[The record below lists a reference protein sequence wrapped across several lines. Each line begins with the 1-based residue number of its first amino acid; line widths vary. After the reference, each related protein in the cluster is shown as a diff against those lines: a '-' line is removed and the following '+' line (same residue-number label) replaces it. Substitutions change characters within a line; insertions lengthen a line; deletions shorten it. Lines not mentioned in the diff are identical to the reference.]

1 MRDRECGRNFEGGR
15 RERAWAGRGFEW
27 RGDHGFGSFFFGG
40 GRGRGGPWRAGRMFE
55 QGDLKFVIL
64 QLLAEKPRHGYDI
77 IKALEER
84 SGGRYAPSPG
94 TVYPTLTLLEE
105 MGYAGATVEEGGKR
119 VYAITDEGRAY
130 LEANRSTVDEVL
142 ERLTQLGASIFGDTV
157 RPAHEAMGALGREY
171 ARLIWRKNPDSD
183 LAAKVAEVL
192 QRAARELS
200 ELNAKV

>member
-1 MRDRECGRNFEGGR
+1 MRYRHCDGKD
-15 RERAWAGRGFEW
+15 ERGPRARQWAGRGFDW
-27 RGDHGFGSFFFGG
+27 RGEQNFGSFFFGG

-55 QGDLKFVIL
+55 QGDLKFVML

-105 MGYAGATVEEGGKR
+105 MGYAVATAEDGGKR

-142 ERLTQLGASIFGDTV
+142 DRLSQLGASIFGDAV

-171 ARLIWRKNPDSD
+171 ARLIWRRSPDGE
-183 LAAKVAEVL
+183 LAKQVADVL
-192 QRAARELS
+192 QRAARELA
-200 ELNAKV
+200 ELTAKP

>member
-1 MRDRECGRNFEGGR
+1 MRHRHCDWMDACGP
-15 RERAWAGRGFEW
+15 RARMWAGRGFDW
-27 RGDHGFGSFFFGG
+27 RGEQNFGSFFFGG

-55 QGDLKFVIL
+55 QGDLKFVML

-105 MGYAGATVEEGGKR
+105 MGYAVATAEEGGKR

-142 ERLTQLGASIFGDTV
+142 DRLSQLGASIFGDAV

-171 ARLIWRKNPDSD
+171 ARLIWRRSPDGE
-183 LAAKVAEVL
+183 LAKQVADVL
-192 QRAARELS
+192 QRAARELA
-200 ELNAKV
+200 ELAAKP

>member
-1 MRDRECGRNFEGGR
+1 MRHRDCRAFGGDGPR
-15 RERAWAGRGFEW
+15 WRMWAGRGFDW
-27 RGDHGFGSFFFGG
+27 RGEQNFGAFFFGG

-64 QLLAEKPRHGYDI
+64 QLLAEKPRHGYDV

-105 MGYAGATVEEGGKR
+105 MGFAVATAEEGGKR

-142 ERLTQLGASIFGDTV
+142 DRLSELGASIFGDAV

-171 ARLIWRKNPDSD
+171 ARLIWRRSPDSE
-183 LAAKVAEVL
+183 LATKVAEVL
-192 QRAARELS
+192 QRAARELAD
-200 ELNAKV
+200 LGAKP

>member
-1 MRDRECGRNFEGGR
+1 MRDRDCAWGG
-15 RERAWAGRGFEW
+15 ERGPQWRHWAGRGFDW
-27 RGDHGFGSFFFGG
+27 RGDQNFGAFFFGG
-40 GRGRGGPWRAGRMFE
+40 GRGRGGPWRGGRMFE

-105 MGYAGATVEEGGKR
+105 MGFAVATAEEGGKR

-130 LEANRSTVDEVL
+130 LDANRSTVDEVL
-142 ERLTQLGASIFGDTV
+142 DRLSELGASIFGDAV

-171 ARLIWRKNPDSD
+171 ARLVWRRSPDAE
-183 LAAKVAEVL
+183 LAGKVAEVL
-192 QRAARELS
+192 HRAARELA
-200 ELNAKV
+200 ELSTKA